1 MCPSAKYILQSQILV
16 YLTMLL
22 GNRSSLQD
30 LHNENVRL
38 VGELSLLEQEKE
50 NVALEGEPLFIE
62 TNLAIS

>member
-1 MCPSAKYILQSQILV
+1 M
-16 YLTMLL
+16 
-22 GNRSSLQD
+22 QD

-50 NVALEGEPLFIE
+50 NVVLEGEPLFIE